1 MCVCDKTKLEY
12 FVTNPKKKK
21 CHCYLSDKRGGV
33 AMALLTNATNFQI
46 REFLLTGGRSNPQ
59 LSFPLCLILT
69 TSNFSSYLKRLQIPP

>member
-1 MCVCDKTKLEY
+1 
-12 FVTNPKKKK
+12 
-21 CHCYLSDKRGGV
+21 
-33 AMALLTNATNFQI
+33 MALLTNATNFQI